1 MLDLREQREI
11 IRVMLVSK
19 VKLEFDTLDLRVIR
33 ENIEVKNIFI

>member
-19 VKLEFDTLDLRVIR
+19 VKLEFKSLDLRVIR
-33 ENIEVKNIFI
+33 ENI

>member
-19 VKLEFDTLDLRVIR
+19 VKLEFKTLDLRVIR
-33 ENIEVKNIFI
+33 ENI